1 MLFSFSAEE
10 VVEMRRVFVLPQ
22 QVEKDIQG
30 VVAALWL
37 ELLEQIAAYALDQ
50 RELHSENY
58 CWGACCD

>member
-1 MLFSFSAEE
+1 
-10 VVEMRRVFVLPQ
+10 MRRVFVLPQ

-58 CWGACCD
+58 AGEHAAIEISVTHKSLF

>member
-1 MLFSFSAEE
+1 
-10 VVEMRRVFVLPQ
+10 MRRVFVLPQ

-58 CWGACCD
+58 CWGAFCD

>member
-1 MLFSFSAEE
+1 VLFSFSAEE
-10 VVEMRRVFVLPQ
+10 VVERWRVFVLSQ

-37 ELLEQIAAYALDQ
+37 ELLEQIAAYVLDQ
-50 RELHSENY
+50 REHHSENY

>member
-1 MLFSFSAEE
+1 
-10 VVEMRRVFVLPQ
+10 MRRVFVLPQ